1 MDEIKCKFTR
11 ECKNPSFTS
20 DVQFANSSESIGRAS
35 VESLPQRRFL
45 RRKMGPSLL
54 LIMNKS
60 LNYTLDKFKSSIDV
74 HKLEKSGELRL
85 EFGQDL
91 DAAT

>member
-1 MDEIKCKFTR
+1 
-11 ECKNPSFTS
+11 
-20 DVQFANSSESIGRAS
+20 
-35 VESLPQRRFL
+35 
-45 RRKMGPSLL
+45 MGPSLL